1 MMISP
6 VETHGKLDFP
16 KEQENTFLKGKL
28 QVVPELGCESGYMVR
43 KLGVAGMTDI
53 HNL

>member
-16 KEQENTFLKGKL
+16 KEQENTFLKGKITGSARTWL
-28 QVVPELGCESGYMVR
+28 
-43 KLGVAGMTDI
+43 
-53 HNL
+53 